1 MIQLG
6 NFRNQNGT
14 YNGIKALSALTGLSE
29 AEVEW
34 TNRRVKELVIVQKM
48 PRSEAVAQ
56 IKREAAEK
64 PWANL

>member
-6 NFRNQNGT
+6 NFRNANGT
-14 YNGIKALSALTGLSE
+14 YNGVKALSELTGLSE

-64 PWANL
+64 PWAKL